1 MRAFVTG
8 GTGFIGANLV
18 DGLST
23 RGLSSRV
30 LLREN
35 SPRAA
40 LEGLEYET
48 AVADIL
54 DPPELLA
61 GMMADC
67 EWVFHVAAVSD
78 YWRSGTERLYEI
90 NVQGTKNVLDAAK
103 IAGVKRFVFT
113 SSLAALG
120 IPEDGHFL
128 NEESV
133 FNIEPKKMPYGHS
146 KHLAEIEVQ
155 KAVSDGLHAVIVN
168 PAVVLGAR
176 DINLISGSIIVEA
189 SRGLARF
196 YPPGGVNYIAVE
208 DVVAGHIAAAERG
221 RVGERYILAHENMTH
236 QEALNII
243 CDLVGRPRPRLGIPR
258 WSLPA
263 ISTVVSGARLLLGAR
278 VPMDANQ
285 VNLSGAMIFADGRK
299 AIQEFALPQTP
310 IALAVQNTYEWY
322 NNNGYL

>member
-1 MRAFVTG
+1 MLAFVTG

-18 DGLST
+18 EGLSNH
-23 RGLSSRV
+23 GLSSRV

-35 SPRAA
+35 SSRAA
-40 LEGLEYET
+40 LDGLEYET

-61 GMMADC
+61 DMIAGCD
-67 EWVFHVAAVSD
+67 WVFHVAAVSD

-90 NVQGTKNVLDAAK
+90 NVQGTKNVIDAAK

-113 SSLAALG
+113 SSVAALG
-120 IPEDGHFL
+120 IPEDGHLL

-133 FNIEPKKMPYGHS
+133 FNIEPKRMPYGHS

-155 KAVSDGLHAVIVN
+155 KAVLDGLNAVIVN
-168 PAVVLGAR
+168 PSIVLGAR
-176 DINLISGSIIVEA
+176 DINLISGSIIIEA

-221 RVGERYILAHENMTH
+221 RISERYVLANENLSYR
-236 QEALNII
+236 ESFNII
-243 CDLVGRPRPRLGIPR
+243 CDLVGRPRPRLRLPR
-258 WSLPA
+258 WSLPVIA
-263 ISTVVSGARLLLGAR
+263 SAVSGARLLLGTR
-278 VPMDANQ
+278 VPIDSNQ
-285 VNLSGAMIFADGRK
+285 VILSGSMIFADGRK
-299 AIQEFALPQTP
+299 ATKEFLLPQTP
-310 IALAVQNTYEWY
+310 FTRAVQNTYDWY